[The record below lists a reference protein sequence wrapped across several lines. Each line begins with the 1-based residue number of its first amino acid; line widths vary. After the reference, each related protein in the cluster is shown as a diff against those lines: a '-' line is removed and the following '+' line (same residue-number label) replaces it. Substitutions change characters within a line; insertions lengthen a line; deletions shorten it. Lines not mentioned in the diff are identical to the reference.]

1 MQFPV
6 IVSGKMRSGSRFPNN
21 LARNS
26 RARLSNIEIRS
37 LELQRLWRLLKY
49 QANELR
55 AKFLTQ
61 GLGGAGSGPPR
72 RFEHLATG
80 HWSPVG
86 SSILPR
92 DVSPRWMSKKCAR
105 GEGNR
110 ATREMSTCHSN
121 DTRYCGDCSSEILD
135 LVFRGGHALHL
146 VEARTGRRAAPPP
159 TVPRPRPTR
168 AEHPRRVEHASEQH
182 RRPQECRA
190 RGGTEMN
197 NKRPE
202 QTCGNAEKTGPGT

>member
-1 MQFPV
+1 
-6 IVSGKMRSGSRFPNN
+6 MRNFGCEAGAWGARSRC
-21 LARNS
+21 RE
-26 RARLSNIEIRS
+26 RG
-37 LELQRLWRLLKY
+37 
-49 QANELR
+49 
-55 AKFLTQ
+55 
-61 GLGGAGSGPPR
+61 GLGVLGVGY
-72 RFEHLATG
+72 
-80 HWSPVG
+80 PVG

-92 DVSPRWMSKKCAR
+92 DVGPRKFLKKCAR

-110 ATREMSTCHSN
+110 VTREMSICHSN
-121 DTRYCGDCSSEILD
+121 DTRYCGDCSPEILD

-146 VEARTGRRAAPPP
+146 VEARTGRRTPPPP

-168 AEHPRRVEHASEQH
+168 VECSRRVDHASEQH

-190 RGGTEMN
+190 RGTKMN

>member
-1 MQFPV
+1 MLTV
-6 IVSGKMRSGSRFPNN
+6 VVSWFPNN

-26 RARLSNIEIRS
+26 LAHLSNIEIQS

-55 AKFLTQ
+55 AKFLTR
-61 GLGGAGSGPPR
+61 GHGARGVDY
-72 RFEHLATG
+72 
-80 HWSPVG
+80 PVG
-86 SSILPR
+86 RGVVARR

-197 NKRPE
+197 SKRPE

>member
-1 MQFPV
+1 MV
-6 IVSGKMRSGSRFPNN
+6 GLSRWWGCRVSRFPNN

-26 RARLSNIEIRS
+26 RAHLSNIEIRS
-37 LELQRLWRLLKY
+37 LELQRFWRLLKY

-55 AKFLTQ
+55 AKFLTR
-61 GLGGAGSGPPR
+61 GLGGAGC
-72 RFEHLATG
+72 
-80 HWSPVG
+80 
-86 SSILPR
+86 R
-92 DVSPRWMSKKCAR
+92 DVGPRKFLKKCAR

-110 ATREMSTCHSN
+110 ATREMSICHSN

-135 LVFRGGHALHL
+135 LVFHGGHALHL
-146 VEARTGRRAAPPP
+146 VEARTGRRTPPPP

-168 AEHPRRVEHASEQH
+168 VECSRRVDHASEQ

-190 RGGTEMN
+190 RGTKMN

>member
-1 MQFPV
+1 MAGFSGRGVDGVVATTRQALRTRTGSAAVSTV
-6 IVSGKMRSGSRFPNN
+6 IVQWFPNI

-26 RARLSNIEIRS
+26 RAHLSNIEIRS
-37 LELQRLWRLLKY
+37 LELQRFWRLLKY

-55 AKFLTQ
+55 AKFLTR
-61 GLGGAGSGPPR
+61 GLGGAGC
-72 RFEHLATG
+72 
-80 HWSPVG
+80 
-86 SSILPR
+86 R
-92 DVSPRWMSKKCAR
+92 DVGPRKFLKKCAG

-135 LVFRGGHALHL
+135 LVFRGDHALHL
-146 VEARTGRRAAPPP
+146 VEARTGRRTPPPP

-168 AEHPRRVEHASEQH
+168 VECSRRVDHASEQH

-197 NKRPE
+197 NNLPE
-202 QTCGNAEKTGPGT
+202 QTCGNAEKTGQGP